1 MHAADLILT
10 ICEVAGSATFLDD
23 IVRDAQ
29 TSGLSTAIAARDTSR
44 LFDVILTAFCYQGI
58 SDAVARDYMRRH
70 GSASWRQI
78 KENMALKPACPRL
91 KTYWHY
97 DQCRYDKGSGSCSE
111 PEHIGA
117 CPLPTHRLRNGRLN
131 QTAYSFYLFTRD
143 IAENDLLGWIDH
155 QLSRVATQ
163 ASDLSHELELQEALI
178 GPLRHVYGV
187 SDKTLAMTLS
197 ELLMGAQKVRPHW
210 FAVGKA
216 MIAVDTLVHNFLHR
230 TGVLT
235 KCNADHAYGPGCYK
249 PGGCADILRSVADL
263 IDARRFNPAFPRV
276 FPRFV
281 QHAIWQYCAADGL
294 DICNGNRIDDRSGC
308 TQHYCNIF
316 DKCSKTRLKTA

>member
-1 MHAADLILT
+1 LANQNVSALGRKAAVFRAADLLR
-10 ICEVAGSATFLDD
+10 TF
-23 IVRDAQ
+23 
-29 TSGLSTAIAARDTSR
+29 S
-44 LFDVILTAFCYQGI
+44 YQRI
-58 SDAVARDYMRRH
+58 SDSVAREYMHRH
-70 GSASWRQI
+70 GMATWAQI
-78 KENMALKPACPRL
+78 TEHLAAKPPCPRL
-91 KTYWHY
+91 KSYWHY

-117 CPLPTHRLRNGRLN
+117 CPVPTHRLRNSRLN

-143 IAENDLLGWIDH
+143 VAENDLVGWID
-155 QLSRVATQ
+155 QQFTSVATT
-163 ASDLSHELELQEALI
+163 ASDPFHELQLQKALI

-187 SDKTLAMTLS
+187 SDKILTMTLS

-230 TGVLT
+230 TGILT
-235 KCNADHAYGPGCYK
+235 GFVAEHAYGTGCYK
-249 PGGCADILRSVADL
+249 SGGCADILRSVANL
-263 IDARRFNPAFPRV
+263 IDARRFNPAFPPV

-281 QHAIWQYCAADGL
+281 QYAIWRYCSADGL

-316 DKCSKTRLKTA
+316 GKCSKTPLKAA